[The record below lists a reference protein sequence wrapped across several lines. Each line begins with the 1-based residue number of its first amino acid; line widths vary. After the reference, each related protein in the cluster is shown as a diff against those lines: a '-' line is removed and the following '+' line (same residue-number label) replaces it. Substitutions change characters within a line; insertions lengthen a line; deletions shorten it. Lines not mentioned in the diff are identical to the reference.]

1 MSGTLSLMAFSLGL
15 GFGKSMLSQLLSV
28 HRTSTDTFLL
38 DEITLDILRG
48 LQGIGASAT
57 IPSALGILAH
67 SFPPSKMR
75 SIAFAT
81 FAAGA
86 PVGGAFGMVLGGV
99 LTQYTK
105 SSWRATF
112 FFATGLNAASLLS
125 GYFSIDPDLPST
137 EVDKRIDWI
146 GALLIT
152 ASLVLIV
159 FVLSDG
165 EIVGWKTSCKF
176 LPHFVLIR
184 NIN

>member
-1 MSGTLSLMAFSLGL
+1 
-15 GFGKSMLSQLLSV
+15 
-28 HRTSTDTFLL
+28 
-38 DEITLDILRG
+38 
-48 LQGIGASAT
+48 
-57 IPSALGILAH
+57 
-67 SFPPSKMR
+67 MR

-86 PVGGAFGMVLGGV
+86 PVGGAFGIVLGGV

-176 LPHFVLIR
+176 LPHFV
-184 NIN
+184 